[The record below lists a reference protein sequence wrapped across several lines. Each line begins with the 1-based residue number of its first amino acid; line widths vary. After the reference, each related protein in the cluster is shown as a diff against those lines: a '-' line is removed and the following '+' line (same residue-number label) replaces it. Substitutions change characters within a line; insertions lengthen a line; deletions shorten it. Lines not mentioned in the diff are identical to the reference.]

1 MLSIKRAGAD
11 IIFTYFAERIAK
23 LIEKYKKRVRILIN
37 LNPVLFFMI
46 MILLLEW
53 ESLEYFGE
61 FGDIVIPGIIAYSI
75 YFCIRWLLK
84 ECMEF
89 LHSGPNLID

>member
-1 MLSIKRAGAD
+1 
-11 IIFTYFAERIAK
+11 
-23 LIEKYKKRVRILIN
+23 
-37 LNPVLFFMI
+37 MI

-53 ESLEYFGE
+53 ESMEYFGE

-75 YFCIRWLLK
+75 YICIRWLLK

-89 LHSGPNLID
+89 LHTEPNLID

>member
-1 MLSIKRAGAD
+1 MNAENNIKNK
-11 IIFTYFAERIAK
+11 K

-53 ESLEYFGE
+53 ESMEYFGK

-75 YFCIRWLLK
+75 YICIRWLLK

-89 LHSGPNLID
+89 LHTGPNLID